1 MSGSPLINKILKT
14 DDVGDMKVPGGNGE
28 EVWIIAQSQFD
39 VNWEI
44 IEEVDLLGT
53 ITKNRMIFLS

>member
-1 MSGSPLINKILKT
+1 
-14 DDVGDMKVPGGNGE
+14 MKVPGENGE

>member
-1 MSGSPLINKILKT
+1 MSGSPLSNKILKT
-14 DDVGDMKVPGGNGE
+14 DDVGDMKVPGENGE

-44 IEEVDLLGT
+44 IEEVDLVGT
-53 ITKNRMIFLS
+53 ITRNRMVFLF

>member
-1 MSGSPLINKILKT
+1 MSGSPLTNKILKT
-14 DDVGDMKVPGGNGE
+14 DDVGDMKVPWEKGE

-44 IEEVDLLGT
+44 IEEVDLVGT
-53 ITKNRMIFLS
+53 ITRNRMVFLF

>member
-1 MSGSPLINKILKT
+1 MSGSPLTNKILKM

-44 IEEVDLLGT
+44 IEEVDLVGT
-53 ITKNRMIFLS
+53 ITRSRMVFLF